1 MYMCAV
7 YKHNVIKSTCT
18 HTTHAHTASSF
29 LLLSPPQV
37 TLFLGKLNAIA
48 PFVTMFF
55 LVSYMVVNLACFALK
70 VAAAPNFRP
79 TFQIYARY
87 TCKCMQAYMHS
98 SRFRTSFERW
108 VNSVILLKCYTLY
121 NVHVPIENPYKAN
134 LQIPLD
140 SPNVVFGV
148 LLQCKSGYF

>member
-1 MYMCAV
+1 MPVATLY
-7 YKHNVIKSTCT
+7 YT
-18 HTTHAHTASSF
+18 HDSHIMHVHTNTY
-29 LLLSPPQV
+29 LTPPHPPQV

-87 TCKCMQAYMHS
+87 TCKCIQYSYIIGYWLWGLAKLASNWY
-98 SRFRTSFERW
+98 SFFQHLLSM
-108 VNSVILLKCYTLY
+108 NDDIL
-121 NVHVPIENPYKAN
+121 VENPYSLV
-134 LQIPLD
+134 LQLPLD
-140 SPNVVFGV
+140 SS
-148 LLQCKSGYF
+148 KIR

>member
-1 MYMCAV
+1 MIRICMC
-7 YKHNVIKSTCT
+7 TPT
-18 HTTHAHTASSF
+18 RTHAHTYS
-29 LLLSPPQV
+29 LPPPPQV

-87 TCKCMQAYMHS
+87 TCKYIQ
-98 SRFRTSFERW
+98 
-108 VNSVILLKCYTLY
+108 LY
-121 NVHVPIENPYKAN
+121 NR
-134 LQIPLD
+134 
-140 SPNVVFGV
+140 V
-148 LLQCKSGYF
+148 LAMGFS

>member
-1 MYMCAV
+1 M
-7 YKHNVIKSTCT
+7 
-18 HTTHAHTASSF
+18 AS
-29 LLLSPPQV
+29 LLPSPPQV

-87 TCKCMQAYMHS
+87 TCKYKH
-98 SRFRTSFERW
+98 T
-108 VNSVILLKCYTLY
+108 VNHLVDWLVYAGSLYLMTENDEVSLLRGF
-121 NVHVPIENPYKAN
+121 PYKG
-134 LQIPLD
+134 
-140 SPNVVFGV
+140 SRV
-148 LLQCKSGYF
+148 S